1 MVDRNFCSTYWIK
14 KEFPNVWHIC
24 SSWVQ
29 QRTYVKGK
37 LKIERVLKN
46 SLDERMV
53 LGLNLFSF
61 HHLVC
66 LRTCRNTWNTI
77 QTTALSESVGAQP
90 RPKLVHVS
98 TVLSTCDD
106 AMKLSGLYWCGFYN
120 VEGRL
125 IFCFHS
131 DTPIY
136 ITSHFNWI
144 CTLYSIVGFY

>member
-1 MVDRNFCSTYWIK
+1 MFK
-14 KEFPNVWHIC
+14 KGFERIGGRKNGLGTEF
-24 SSWVQ
+24 
-29 QRTYVKGK
+29 
-37 LKIERVLKN
+37 VLV
-46 SLDERMV
+46 SP
-53 LGLNLFSF
+53 FSM
-61 HHLVC
+61 

-98 TVLSTCDD
+98 IVLSTCDD

-125 IFCFHS
+125 IFCFHF

-144 CTLYSIVGFY
+144 CVLYSIVGFY